1 MRIKTNQKGTQLFL
15 EVYASDCETKVET
28 PISSMISCEVEPK
41 VVTEFKDC
49 VLEIGRYN
57 GLTDV
62 QICKQF
68 IEDSLTE
75 KEIRELIKSL
85 EN

>member
-1 MRIKTNQKGTQLFL
+1 MRISTNQKGTQLFL

-28 PISSMISCEVEPK
+28 PISSMVSCKVGPK
-41 VVTEFKDC
+41 VVREFKDC

-57 GLTDV
+57 GLNDV

>member
-1 MRIKTNQKGTQLFL
+1 MRINTNQKGTQLFL

-28 PISSMISCEVEPK
+28 PISSMISCKVEQPIVK
-41 VVTEFKDC
+41 EFKDC
-49 VLEIGRYN
+49 VLGIGRYN
-57 GLTDV
+57 GLTDT

-68 IEDSLTE
+68 VEDSLTE